1 MAEQLLSPSQLWQPL
16 ATLILAS
23 LVVMGSPGPS
33 TMSVTAVGAAFG
45 FRRSLPYLSGIVLG
59 TIAVLLAVATG
70 TVAVLLAVPRIAPI
84 LVGVSAVY
92 ILYLAFRIATAP
104 PLSRHSDDRAAPSFA
119 GGFLLAV
126 ANPKAYVAIA
136 AVFAGTR
143 LTGEAGA
150 LDAGLKVTVLGLM
163 IVVIHLGW
171 LLAGAALS
179 RVLSDPV
186 RSRIANLAFAAVL
199 VATTAL
205 AFLP

>member
-1 MAEQLLSPSQLWQPL
+1 VAEQLLSPSQLWQPL

>member
-126 ANPKAYVAIA
+126 GNPKAYVAIA

>member
-1 MAEQLLSPSQLWQPL
+1 VAEQLLSPSQLWQPL

-126 ANPKAYVAIA
+126 GNPKAYVAIA

>member
-1 MAEQLLSPSQLWQPL
+1 VADQLLSPSQLWQPL